1 MTGPIALAPEEVRLA
16 WVALGSMVGA
26 PLADTLTKKQWN
38 AAREMFFRLN
48 AAMNDG
54 DDRVWVVRVD
64 GVYAM
69 GIGRGSRST
78 AKKMSTA
85 MALAVADAM
94 RRDGHR
100 EVALEA
106 VNGAPAAMTR
116 PLPPWWEYVE
126 IDPPPSEVLARAAA
140 VEAEIDSRQPANDGA
155 A

>member
-1 MTGPIALAPEEVRLA
+1 MTDPITLTPEEVRLA
-16 WVALGSMVGA
+16 WIALGSMVGT

-54 DDRVWVVRVD
+54 DDRVWIVRVD
-64 GVYAM
+64 GMYAT
-69 GIGRGSRST
+69 GIGRGSRLM
-78 AKKMSTA
+78 AKKMSTP

-100 EVALEA
+100 EVDLEA
-106 VNGAPAAMTR
+106 VHGAPGELTK
-116 PLPPWWEYVE
+116 PLPPWWEYAE
-126 IDPPPSEVLARAAA
+126 IEPPPPEVLARAAA
-140 VEAEIDSRQPANDGA
+140 VEAEIDGRQPANDGA